1 MIEFWLIVKKITFK
15 KITNFFAR
23 SFYIF
28 WTRCVKK
35 VKINAM
41 PWSYSIEPTNCCN
54 LKCRECASGLGLL
67 KRRKGNISL
76 ENFKKAAD
84 EIAPYALNCFLYFQ
98 GEPFLNKDFFEM
110 VTYAHSKKIFLATS
124 TNGHFITAETAEKTV
139 LSGLD
144 KIIVSL
150 DGFNQESY
158 EAYRKNGDFQKVID
172 AIKHLSE
179 AKKKIG
185 KKNPVIEVQTIVNKI
200 NEHRLQEIRTLALKA
215 GADKFYLK
223 TMQIENAE
231 DFSIFKTSIE
241 KYSRY
246 DKNNRLKHQVGFC
259 ARILN
264 SAVITIDLDVVPCC
278 YDKDAAFSLGKIS
291 QNNLKEIL
299 HSQKAASFYQ
309 QIEFQRDNRPQMCK
323 NCGG

>member
-1 MIEFWLIVKKITFK
+1 MIEFWLFVKKLTFK
-15 KITNFFAR
+15 KTVNFFVR
-23 SFYIF
+23 SFYILLS
-28 WTRCVKK
+28 RCLKK
-35 VKINAM
+35 VKIKAM
-41 PWSYSIEPTNCCN
+41 PWSYSIEPTNLCN

-67 KRRKGNISL
+67 IRRKGNISI
-76 ENFKKAAD
+76 ENFRIAAD
-84 EIAPYALNCFLYFQ
+84 NIAPYALNCFLYFQ

-110 VTYAHSKKIFLATS
+110 VKYAHKKRIFLATS
-124 TNGHFITAETAEKTV
+124 TNGHFITEETAEKTS

-158 EAYRKNGDFQKVID
+158 SAYRKNGDFQTVIN
-172 AIKHLSE
+172 AIKFLSK
-179 AKKKIG
+179 AKKKLG
-185 KKNPVIEVQTIVNKI
+185 RKNPIIEVQTIVNKI
-200 NEHRLQEIRTLALKA
+200 NENNLQEIKAAALKA

-231 DFSIFKTSIE
+231 DFPVFKTSIE

-246 DKNNRLKHQVGFC
+246 DNNNRLKHRVGFC
-259 ARILN
+259 LRILN

-291 QNNLKEIL
+291 SNNLKEIL
-299 HSQKAASFYQ
+299 LSPKAVTFYQ
-309 QIEFQRDNRPQMCK
+309 QIEFQRDKRPEMCE

>member
-1 MIEFWLIVKKITFK
+1 MVK
-15 KITNFFAR
+15 
-23 SFYIF
+23 
-28 WTRCVKK
+28 
-35 VKINAM
+35 
-41 PWSYSIEPTNCCN
+41 
-54 LKCRECASGLGLL
+54 
-67 KRRKGNISL
+67 
-76 ENFKKAAD
+76 
-84 EIAPYALNCFLYFQ
+84 
-98 GEPFLNKDFFEM
+98 
-110 VTYAHSKKIFLATS
+110 YAHSKKIFLATS

-172 AIKHLSE
+172 AIKYLSE
-179 AKKKIG
+179 AKKKLG
-185 KKNPVIEVQTIVNKI
+185 AKNPVIEVQTIVNKI
-200 NEHRLQEIRTLALKA
+200 NENHLQEIKALALKA

-246 DKNNRLKHQVGFC
+246 DQNNRLKHQTGFC
-259 ARILN
+259 TRILN
-264 SAVITIDLDVVPCC
+264 SAVITVDLDVVPCC
-278 YDKDAAFSLGKIS
+278 YDKDAAFKLGNLS
-291 QNNLKEIL
+291 GAGLKEIL
-299 HSQKAASFYQ
+299 KSEAAERFYKTV
-309 QIEFQRDNRPQMCK
+309 EFQQDKRPVMCL